1 MYAIKEAVIAKE
13 HSHEPLDTAIFYM
26 DMRTYGKDFERTYEA
41 AKDKGIRFIR
51 SRNPS
56 MIQKPNGNIE
66 LTWISENGALSVE
79 EFDLVVLSQGL
90 EMHPE
95 TIELCQRIGVDLGQ
109 SRFVA
114 TSDFAPVASS
124 RPGIYVCGAMA
135 GPKDIPTSVMEA
147 SAAACAAT
155 GDLCKSRGTLITA
168 HELPPQRDIGG
179 ERPKVGVFVCSCG
192 INIAGVVDV
201 DQVKEYAATLPN
213 VEYVENNLFTCSQDT
228 QDKMAKVIAEEGLNR
243 IVVAACSPRT
253 HEPLFRETLEAAG
266 LNKYLFEQ
274 ANIRNQDSWVHA
286 DDPVAATQKAEDA
299 VRMAVAKASLLE
311 PLTEAHLN
319 ILPKAMVIGGGVSG
333 MNAALELA
341 KQGFETHLVERD
353 NALGGNARMLRL
365 SAKGED
371 IQDYLVKLTARVDA
385 EPLIHVHL
393 GSTLKKV
400 DGFVGNFETTLASDK
415 GEELVEH
422 GATIICIGRWR
433 IQAHRVPLRRTQG
446 RDDPS
451 GDRRRL
457 YQRRDR
463 PGQGGIGGVHSVR
476 GLPGARAP
484 LLLQG
489 LLHPQRRVGPAP
501 QGVQPGLPG
510 GHHLPRHAHLWRAG
524 IPVPKGP
531 RGRGD
536 LHPLQPGPQARGDRR
551 RRQAHG
557 QGL

>member
-1 MYAIKEAVIAKE
+1 
-13 HSHEPLDTAIFYM
+13 
-26 DMRTYGKDFERTYEA
+26 
-41 AKDKGIRFIR
+41 
-51 SRNPS
+51 
-56 MIQKPNGNIE
+56 
-66 LTWISENGALSVE
+66 
-79 EFDLVVLSQGL
+79 
-90 EMHPE
+90 
-95 TIELCQRIGVDLGQ
+95 
-109 SRFVA
+109 
-114 TSDFAPVASS
+114 
-124 RPGIYVCGAMA
+124 
-135 GPKDIPTSVMEA
+135 MEA

-422 GATIICIGRWR
+422 GATIICIGAGEYKPTEYLYGEHKAVMTHQE
-433 IQAHRVPLRRTQG
+433 IDAG
-446 RDDPS
+446 FISGEIDPAKV
-451 GDRRRL
+451 
-457 YQRRDR
+457 
-463 PGQGGIGGVHSVR
+463 GIGGVHSVR

-557 QGL
+557 QDL